1 MRRFK
6 VAIVGCGGVSGLHVE
21 AYTRHPDRTEVVAA
35 IDPVLDRAEQ
45 VARGIP
51 GCSAFDSVE
60 AAQGQDDWEIGIVC
74 SPTPVRVGV
83 VEQLVSAGK
92 HVFVEKPFADNLAD
106 AASMAEAAE
115 SAGVF
120 LSVHQNF
127 RYFYPFD
134 AARSLIAAG
143 RIGRVTTVVHRELM
157 FRQDEGWRTTMP
169 RHALAVMGIHWLD
182 GFRWMLDD
190 EPERVLCSL
199 GSSPLVGARGDTE
212 AVIQTSF
219 AGGAT
224 ASYVESFS
232 YPGHELETVVI
243 GDQGSLRLSSRALC
257 EWRFA
262 GGGPPEV
269 VRHDHPLGG
278 DKPEATFLAIDQL
291 LQAVENGSAPT
302 NSGQDNLKTV
312 AFLEAA
318 YASAETGRPAV
329 VTPELV
335 R

>member
-21 AYTRHPDRTEVVAA
+21 AYTRHPDRIEVVAA

-45 VARGIP
+45 LARGIP
-51 GCSAFDSVE
+51 GCSAFSSIEGAQRE
-60 AAQGQDDWEIGIVC
+60 ATWEIGVVC
-74 SPTPVRVGV
+74 SPTPIRVGV
-83 VEQLVSAGK
+83 VEQLVGAGK

-106 AASMAEAAE
+106 AARMVEAAE

-134 AARSLIAAG
+134 AARSLISAG
-143 RIGRVTTVVHRELM
+143 RIGRVTTVLHRELM

-190 EPERVLCSL
+190 EPVQVVCSL
-199 GSSPLVGARGDTE
+199 GSSPLVDARGDTE
-212 AVIQTSF
+212 AVVQTSF

-232 YPGHELETVVI
+232 YPGNELETVVI
-243 GDQGSLRLSSRALC
+243 GEQGSLRLSSGELC
-257 EWRFA
+257 EWHFA
-262 GGGPPEV
+262 GGGAPEV
-269 VRHDHPLGG
+269 RRHDHPLGG
-278 DKPEATFLAIDQL
+278 DKPEATFLALDQL
-291 LQAVENGSAPT
+291 LQAVETGAAPSNG
-302 NSGQDNLKTV
+302 GRDNLNTV

-318 YASAETGRPAV
+318 YASAETGRPAAIKA
-329 VTPELV
+329 ELV

>member
-143 RIGRVTTVVHRELM
+143 RIGRVTTVAHRELM

-190 EPERVLCSL
+190 EPERCFARWVPRHWLVLK
-199 GSSPLVGARGDTE
+199 
-212 AVIQTSF
+212 
-219 AGGAT
+219 AT
-224 ASYVESFS
+224 QK
-232 YPGHELETVVI
+232 P
-243 GDQGSLRLSSRALC
+243 SSRRHLRAGPQRRT
-257 EWRFA
+257 WRVS
-262 GGGPPEV
+262 PT
-269 VRHDHPLGG
+269 R
-278 DKPEATFLAIDQL
+278 AT
-291 LQAVENGSAPT
+291 S
-302 NSGQDNLKTV
+302 SRR
-312 AFLEAA
+312 
-318 YASAETGRPAV
+318 S
-329 VTPELV
+329 
-335 R
+335 

>member
-6 VAIVGCGGVSGLHVE
+6 VAIVGCGGVSELHVE

-45 VARGIP
+45 LARGTP
-51 GCSAFDSVE
+51 GCSAFSSIE
-60 AAQGQDDWEIGIVC
+60 AAQREAAWEVGVVC

-83 VEQLVSAGK
+83 VQQLVGAGK

-106 AASMAEAAE
+106 AATMVEAAE
-115 SAGVF
+115 AAGVF

-134 AARSLIAAG
+134 AARALISAG
-143 RIGRVTTVVHRELM
+143 RIGRVTTVAHRELM
-157 FRQDEGWRTTMP
+157 FRQDQGWRTTMP

-190 EPERVLCSL
+190 TPVQVVCSL
-199 GSSPLVGARGDTE
+199 GSSPLVDARGDTE

-224 ASYVESFS
+224 VSYVESFS

-243 GDQGSLRLSSRALC
+243 GEQGSLRLSGEELC
-257 EWRFA
+257 EWRFPGTTA
-262 GGGPPEV
+262 PEEA
-269 VRHDHPLGG
+269 RHDHPLGR
-278 DKPEATFLAIDQL
+278 DKPGATFLAIDQL
-291 LQAVENGSAPT
+291 LQAIETGSAPT
-302 NSGQDNLKTV
+302 NSGRDNLNTV
-312 AFLEAA
+312 AYLEAA
-318 YASAETGRPAV
+318 YASAETGQPV
-329 VTPELV
+329 IVSPELV